1 MLGHMNVY
9 HNPASLG
16 YLTVAKKIDIL
27 DNGEVEFIDSLDSE
41 FSESF
46 EQVEEADS
54 NVVSEDAEFDDFEE
68 NESEEEI
75 VFIEENILSDSVK
88 LDTAKS
94 SSNFSMSIFNFS
106 FGLGSGSITPDW
118 INNQLFGGRD
128 LRNIEERKDFLSG
141 ISEDMN
147 IQVPLVSALPV
158 LNISFGSTVIGLGQI
173 RSYTSIKIPSGLV
186 QVPFKG
192 IDKDE
197 ELNINAQT
205 VIDQLTEDQYLGE
218 VVKSETIFPQIGEEL
233 RDQGGIAILV
243 AMLVILVYIIFR
255 FQIKFG
261 YGAIAALFH
270 DVLIILGI
278 FSIFNLTFDL
288 SVLAALL
295 AVVGYSL
302 NDSIVVSDRIRENFL
317 DENKK
322 GSSEVLLNDSLNQ
335 VFARTIITSFTTLLV
350 LIALLIAGGEALKN
364 FSLALAAGV
373 IVGSYSSIFIVV
385 RVLLLTG
392 LSKKDMEKP
401 KNEPE
406 ESYSL
411 D

>member
-1 MLGHMNVY
+1 MIGL
-9 HNPASLG
+9 
-16 YLTVAKKIDIL
+16 
-27 DNGEVEFIDSLDSE
+27 
-41 FSESF
+41 
-46 EQVEEADS
+46 
-54 NVVSEDAEFDDFEE
+54 
-68 NESEEEI
+68 
-75 VFIEENILSDSVK
+75 
-88 LDTAKS
+88 
-94 SSNFSMSIFNFS
+94 IFFS
-106 FGLGSGSITPDW
+106 FAGK
-118 INNQLFGGRD
+118 LFS
-128 LRNIEERKDFLSG
+128 LK
-141 ISEDMN
+141 
-147 IQVPLVSALPV
+147 V
-158 LNISFGSTVIGLGQI
+158 
-173 RSYTSIKIPSGLV
+173 
-186 QVPFKG
+186 
-192 IDKDE
+192 
-197 ELNINAQT
+197 
-205 VIDQLTEDQYLGE
+205 
-218 VVKSETIFPQIGEEL
+218 
-233 RDQGGIAILV
+233 
-243 AMLVILVYIIFR
+243 
-255 FQIKFG
+255 
-261 YGAIAALFH
+261 
-270 DVLIILGI
+270 
-278 FSIFNLTFDL
+278 SIFNLTFDL

-373 IVGSYSSIFIVV
+373 IVGSYSSIFVVV